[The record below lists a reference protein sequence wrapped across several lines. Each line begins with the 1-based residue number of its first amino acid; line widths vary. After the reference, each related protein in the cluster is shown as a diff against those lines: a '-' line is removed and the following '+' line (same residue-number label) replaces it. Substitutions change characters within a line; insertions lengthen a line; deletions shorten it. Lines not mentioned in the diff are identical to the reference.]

1 MITIFTP
8 TFNRAY
14 IIENVYKSLK
24 AQTFKEFEWLVVDD
38 GSSDKTENLFKEWQN
53 QDNFFKIKYYKTDNG
68 GKHRA
73 INFGIQYA
81 QGDKFFIIDSDDYI
95 FENTLQR
102 VSEWFETIKGKEL
115 EFCGVA
121 GNRGKN
127 STDIWGTTFEGNTLD
142 STYLDNINNNITGD
156 KAEIYFTDVLRKN
169 KFPEFQNEKFI
180 QEGAVWYEL
189 ANQGYKLRYFNEII
203 YITEYL
209 EDGLSANPTRM
220 RLENPQ
226 GFAFVLKQ
234 QIKYYKKNH
243 VRQMSNYSVY
253 YNAVKSKT
261 TFKDAAKYLKISKT
275 FLFISVYVT
284 KTKNKLRSILS
295 TIK

>member
-1 MITIFTP
+1 MSDLKNICQLNDKDMSGICP
-8 TFNRAY
+8 TSNWDVQKRN
-14 IIENVYKSLK
+14 IKK
-24 AQTFKEFEWLVVDD
+24 ATGL
-38 GSSDKTENLFKEWQN
+38 SN
-53 QDNFFKIKYYKTDNG
+53 QRD
-68 GKHRA
+68 
-73 INFGIQYA
+73 
-81 QGDKFFIIDSDDYI
+81 
-95 FENTLQR
+95 
-102 VSEWFETIKGKEL
+102 
-115 EFCGVA
+115 
-121 GNRGKN
+121 
-127 STDIWGTTFEGNTLD
+127 LD
-142 STYLDNINNNITGD
+142 SINNKITGD

-220 RLENPQ
+220 WLENPQ

-243 VRQMSNYSVY
+243 VRQMSHYSVY

>member
-8 TFNRAY
+8 TYNRAY
-14 IIENVYKSLK
+14 IIKSVYNSLK

-38 GSSDKTENLFKEWQN
+38 GSTDNTEELFEKWLKE
-53 QDNFFKIKYYKTDNG
+53 DNFFKIKYHKTKNG

-73 INFGIQYA
+73 INTGLEHA
-81 QGDKFFIIDSDDYI
+81 KGELFFIVDSDDYI
-95 FENTLQR
+95 LDNALEKVN
-102 VSEWFETIKGKEL
+102 EWLKTIEGKEQ
-115 EFCGVA
+115 EFCGVV

-127 STDIWGTTFEGNTLD
+127 LKDIWGTTFEGYTLD
-142 STYLDNINNNITGD
+142 STYLDSINNKITGD

-220 RLENPQ
+220 WLENPQ

-243 VRQMSNYSVY
+243 VRQMSHYSVY